1 MKKKIVIIGA
11 GEYQNALIKKAREE
25 GLETHV
31 FAWQCKDPGEYTA
44 DFFYPISI
52 TRIDEILDICK
63 SLQPAAV
70 ATIASDLAAVTVIRL
85 ADALHLPGNP
95 PECAVLAVNKYEM
108 RKAFALAG
116 LAVPGFVTAQAA
128 PQEEMQEPEKEAFF
142 SKVRQL
148 PLPLIIKPTDR
159 SGSRGV
165 SRIDDYADIPEA
177 VEKALAVSFA
187 KQVIAEEYIEGIEYS
202 CECISSEGRHEV
214 IAVTRKYTEGRHCI
228 EIGHVQPSGLSGEM
242 LEQVK
247 KTVFTALD
255 ALHVKT
261 GASHTE
267 FKITPDGEVRL
278 IEAGARMGGDC
289 IGSSLVPM
297 TTGLDYVK
305 MVLDCALG
313 KQPSLFSSVPEGT
326 EQKGAP
332 LSVSAKSETVGAA
345 LIRYL
350 FSAQDYERLLEI
362 SEKHP
367 DRIAAISFHGEEI
380 SGPGAGDKLNVS
392 GEISAPKDSSTRFGY
407 YILRGNCREELIAMA
422 GLEDKEE
429 RTEFQE

>member
-1 MKKKIVIIGA
+1 
-11 GEYQNALIKKAREE
+11 
-25 GLETHV
+25 
-31 FAWQCKDPGEYTA
+31 
-44 DFFYPISI
+44 
-52 TRIDEILDICK
+52 
-63 SLQPAAV
+63 
-70 ATIASDLAAVTVIRL
+70 
-85 ADALHLPGNP
+85 
-95 PECAVLAVNKYEM
+95 
-108 RKAFALAG
+108 
-116 LAVPGFVTAQAA
+116 
-128 PQEEMQEPEKEAFF
+128 
-142 SKVRQL
+142 
-148 PLPLIIKPTDR
+148 
-159 SGSRGV
+159 
-165 SRIDDYADIPEA
+165 
-177 VEKALAVSFA
+177 
-187 KQVIAEEYIEGIEYS
+187 
-202 CECISSEGRHEV
+202 
-214 IAVTRKYTEGRHCI
+214 
-228 EIGHVQPSGLSGEM
+228 
-242 LEQVK
+242 
-247 KTVFTALD
+247 
-255 ALHVKT
+255 
-261 GASHTE
+261 
-267 FKITPDGEVRL
+267 
-278 IEAGARMGGDC
+278 
-289 IGSSLVPM
+289 M

-380 SGPGAGDKLNVS
+380 SGPGAGDKLNAS